1 MASST
6 NLPINHCSR
15 SLALIRGFFSN
26 PGSPD
31 MKRLILA
38 ILAGFFI
45 TAILSILTDHV
56 FHITE
61 VFPPYGQPMFDTG
74 LLLLA
79 LAYRGVFTLFGCYI
93 MAMIAKE
100 KAMKAA
106 IIVGSIR
113 NEKEKGKRQALM
125 KSPLLRSAY

>member
-1 MASST
+1 M
-6 NLPINHCSR
+6 
-15 SLALIRGFFSN
+15 
-26 PGSPD
+26 
-31 MKRLILA
+31 
-38 ILAGFFI
+38 
-45 TAILSILTDHV
+45 